1 MSIQQATVATGETI
15 VESYN
20 LFLNSDEFVYD
31 GQNYDFQFGTNG
43 VKTRDQS
50 QYIRLTLL
58 NFNMYKNWTDVNSY
72 NQTLVLRT
80 NAGNTNF
87 PVEIEALNYASLHDL
102 GINLTTAFVTTM
114 NTPAFQAVYA
124 WGTVSG
130 VLNAPAAGTGIT
142 GTTDNIFDMTFTTTN
157 PHGSPSTITGDFN
170 VQAVIDPE
178 NIPGGAPANTAPGAD
193 VGNLVGIN
201 RSFANDLV
209 TNVVITYP
217 TATTI
222 NMRFL
227 YPAQRSTEPNVY
239 IRANPTPQV
248 FASAA
253 FEAPATAI
261 TQNALNPSNIIAEI
275 KIDAEF
281 VQYEPTSDKHYFANM
296 YQKSLNHLQ
305 LRLTDSRNRP
315 IPFTNIDQL
324 FRGNRF
330 FTAVFRIDI
339 VEAVA
344 YGEIDN
350 KNLIQEAVKS
360 VSARF
365 ENLLV
370 NQKWGKPGYNTPLG
384 Y

>member
-20 LFLNSDEFVYD
+20 LFLNSDEFIYD

-43 VKTRDQS
+43 VNTRDQS
-50 QYIRLTLL
+50 QYIRLTLV

-72 NQTLVLRT
+72 NQTLVLRIQT
-80 NAGNTNF
+80 GNTNL
-87 PVEIEALNYASLHDL
+87 PVVIQAQNYATIHDL
-102 GINLTTAFVTTM
+102 GVNLTTALVTTM

-124 WGTVSG
+124 WGTVTG
-130 VLNAPAAGTGIT
+130 VLNSPSPGTGIT
-142 GTTDNIFDMTFTTTN
+142 GTTDNILDMTFTTTN
-157 PHGSPSTITGDFN
+157 PHGSPSTTTGDFN
-170 VQAVIDPE
+170 LQAVIDPS
-178 NIPGGAPANTAPGAD
+178 NLPGGAPIGTSQGAD

-201 RSFANDLV
+201 RTFANDLV
-209 TNVVITYP
+209 TNVSITYP
-217 TATTI
+217 TANTI

-227 YPAQRSTEPNVY
+227 YPAQRSTEPNIY

-248 FASAA
+248 LASQA
-253 FEAPATAI
+253 FETPASQQ

-281 VQYEPTSDKHYFANM
+281 VQFEPTSDKQFFANM

-315 IPFTNIDQL
+315 VPVTLLDQA

-330 FTAVFRIDI
+330 FTVCFRVDI

-344 YGEIDN
+344 YGEID
-350 KNLIQEAVKS
+350 KGLIAEAVKAT
-360 VSARF
+360 SARF
-365 ENLLV
+365 ENLLI
-370 NQKWGKPGYNTPLG
+370 NQKWGKPGYNTAPG